1 MGIKLSD
8 LVGTYYA
15 NFYVMDYKRE
25 NKRSYLLVKCPLCGS
40 TKWMRKDTLD
50 NPLTVGCGCANKDN
64 LFKAEDLKD
73 KEFGNLKVIKKTDKK
88 DSNGS
93 IIWHCLCKCGN
104 YTDVS
109 ANNLKKGR
117 VVSCGCFA
125 REKAKE
131 NLKIAYRKNKKYAF
145 VNGTNAL
152 LVEKNHRWS
161 HNTSGVAGVY
171 WHTKRC
177 KWVAQ
182 IIFRGEHY
190 YLGSYD
196 KIEDAA
202 EARKNAENK
211 LHGDFLKWYH
221 GEYLKGL
228 EKEDKEE

>member
-1 MGIKLSD
+1 MGIKLPD

-40 TKWMRKDTLD
+40 AKWMRKDTLD

-64 LFKAEDLKD
+64 LFKAEDLKGR
-73 KEFGNLKVIKKTDKK
+73 EFGNLKVIKKTGKK

-109 ANNLKKGR
+109 ADNLKTGR
-117 VVSCGCFA
+117 VKSCGCIRKEQT
-125 REKAKE
+125 RENSKH
-131 NLKIAYRKNKKYAF
+131 AYKYNKKYKF
-145 VNGTNAL
+145 IENTNVYLLEPKHLKSNNHSGINGISWDNS
-152 LVEKNHRWS
+152 RS
-161 HNTSGVAGVY
+161 
-171 WHTKRC
+171 
-177 KWVAQ
+177 KWLAK
-182 IIFRGEHY
+182 IGFKGKSY
-190 YLGSYD
+190 YLGRYD
-196 KIEDAA
+196 KLEDAA
-202 EARKNAENK
+202 KARRIAENK
-211 LHGDFLKWYH
+211 LHGDFLEWYH